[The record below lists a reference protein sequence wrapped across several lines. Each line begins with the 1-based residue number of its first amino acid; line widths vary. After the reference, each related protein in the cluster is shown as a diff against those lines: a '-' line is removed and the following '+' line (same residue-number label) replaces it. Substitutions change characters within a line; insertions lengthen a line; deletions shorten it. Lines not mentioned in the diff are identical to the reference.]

1 MGVLPTQIID
11 KNSWHYKF
19 VRFTSLYDVDKIID
33 KCEWRKATTS
43 ACIFSSIATLFI
55 VFAFWLILGVIYGLF
70 QIIGALTGWVDNI
83 SDLVI
88 FGIKIYSGGAT
99 IVGVIMVTFIL
110 LLILSLYFIPKIVGW
125 LFNKCPKKTRIGIF
139 IYDVKNTLKEKYC
152 APVEFK

>member
-33 KCEWRKATTS
+33 KCEWRKATMS
-43 ACIFSSIATLFI
+43 ACIFSSIVTLFI

-88 FGIKIYSGGAT
+88 FGIKIYSGDIT
-99 IVGVIMVTFIL
+99 IAGTVMITFIL
-110 LLILSLYFIPKIVGW
+110 LLMLLIHFIPKLVGW
-125 LFNKCPKKTRIGIF
+125 LFNKRPKKTKIRIF
-139 IYDVKNTLKEKYC
+139 IYDVKTTLKEKYC